1 MFEMTI
7 STAGGEVLRRYD
19 LSRLT
24 NGGKRLLIGRADDCD
39 IRIKN
44 GAVSRHHCAIE
55 ALEDD
60 EWVLRDLGST
70 HGSFINGE
78 RITEAEIAP
87 GLTVSVGPAILR
99 FDSVASRIAADIAK
113 EISED

>member
-7 STAGGEVLRRYD
+7 CTAGGEVLRRYD
-19 LSRLT
+19 LSRLAT
-24 NGGKRLLIGRADDCD
+24 GGKRLLIGRAEDCD

-44 GAVSRHHCAIE
+44 PAVSRHHCAIE
-55 ALEDD
+55 AVEDD
-60 EWVLRDLGST
+60 EWVVRDLGST

-78 RITEAEIAP
+78 RISEAEIEP
-87 GLTVSVGPAILR
+87 GLTIAIGPAILR

>member
-7 STAGGEVLRRYD
+7 TTAGGEVLRRYD
-19 LSRLT
+19 LSRLAG
-24 NGGKRLLIGRADDCD
+24 GGKRLLIGRADDCD

-44 GAVSRHHCAIE
+44 SAISRHHCAIE

-60 EWVLRDLGST
+60 EWVVRDLGST
-70 HGSFINGE
+70 HGSFVNGE
-78 RITEAEIAP
+78 RISETEISP